1 MDVEKKYWIVRAA
14 LVILTV
20 AACLIATAN
29 EDGTTRLFVTVCFAA
44 AQLLLSFPAERI
56 SKRMIAVGDSIRT
69 GWKRVLYYVV
79 LPVALGVLS
88 LVAYYI
94 ISGDWFSNSPG
105 TLGEGLVR
113 VFFYILAWIAIFL
126 PYVLTLY
133 VLLIR
138 KVCENGSKKQKEQT
152 K

>member
-20 AACLIATAN
+20 AACLIATVN

-69 GWKRVLYYVV
+69 GWKRVLYYAV

-88 LVAYYI
+88 LVAYYV
-94 ISGDWFSNSPG
+94 ISGEWF
-105 TLGEGLVR
+105 
-113 VFFYILAWIAIFL
+113 AIFL
-126 PYVLTLY
+126 PYVLTLL

-138 KVCENGSKKQKEQT
+138 KVCASGNKKQKEQT